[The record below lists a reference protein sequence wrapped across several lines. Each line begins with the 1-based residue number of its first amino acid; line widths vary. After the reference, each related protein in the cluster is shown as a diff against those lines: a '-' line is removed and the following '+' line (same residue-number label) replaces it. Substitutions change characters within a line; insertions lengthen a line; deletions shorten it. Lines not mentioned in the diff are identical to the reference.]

1 MSTLP
6 RLNFTSLSSHET
18 CGDIVEA
25 FRLAAQSLGYPT
37 RFTPC
42 YIVPGEINILFF
54 FWDVPWEH
62 IEQHHPD
69 CIVVNFEPMVHGTHA
84 WNERYLDVLKRCYLW
99 EYSKSNFQRHRQLG
113 YRNADYVALGWEPGA
128 AEILPL
134 ADVLPD
140 AQQDI
145 DVVFFGSL
153 TRRRIDILEGL
164 MARGWRVEVN
174 RGRAWTLEERNGFLR
189 RAKIV
194 LNLHNWEASRV
205 VEVPRLSI
213 LLRHRKAVVCE
224 LYPDSEVEA
233 PVRDAVVGAPYER
246 LIETIEQL
254 LADPPR
260 RAALERNALDVFS
273 HAFAPPLVGP
283 AIERFLDWR
292 AQQPDRFG
300 ATAMPRVTVCLT
312 AGDSLDAL
320 DARDAL
326 SQSLRAWSAQ
336 RGVSLHVVLVAPAET
351 DCLPALLAE
360 AGIVD
365 AQLISLPVACDR
377 ATARNLAFAQA
388 QGDCIVFS
396 DAGDVPSPERLQR
409 QAALLQACAA
419 IDIVGCWCDTPDGA
433 FEFAE
438 RHQDILVEFLGP
450 RPLQLSACMVRR
462 SFLARSG
469 VRHDPEFAVHDDL
482 HMLCKS
488 AAAGARFAVLPQLLH
503 RPVTLPSALDADASA
518 ALAARARAL
527 VLACLLPK
535 STGEA
540 LHQITQLYALYWPPT
555 LDFAQDLLHALAHAC
570 SKPAAPPEQRW
581 VEHETLT
588 RALRHE
594 ALRLLRIF
602 FDAGLADRD
611 WLERQFTVPEV
622 AQFLAPASN
631 ELPVRVFR
639 HAQDAPA
646 ASLASPVPIEGDA
659 G

>member
-25 FRLAAQSLGYPT
+25 FRLAAESLGYPT

-42 YIVPGEINILFF
+42 CIVPGEINILFF
-54 FWDVPWEH
+54 FWDVPWEQ

-134 ADVLPD
+134 ADILPD

-164 MARGWRVEVN
+164 MARGRRVEVN
-174 RGRAWTLEERNGFLR
+174 RGRAWTLEERNGFMR
-189 RAKIV
+189 RAKVV

-233 PVRDAVVGAPYER
+233 GVREAVVGAPYER

-254 LADPPR
+254 LADAPR
-260 RAALERNALDVFS
+260 RAALEREALDVFS
-273 HAFAPPLVGP
+273 NAFAPPLVGP
-283 AIERFLDWR
+283 AIERFLGWR
-292 AQQPDRFG
+292 AQQPDRFVL

-320 DARDAL
+320 
-326 SQSLRAWSAQ
+326 SQSLRAWSTQ
-336 RGVSLHVVLVAPAET
+336 QGVSLHVVLVARPEAT
-351 DCLPALLAE
+351 GLDSVLAQ
-360 AGIVD
+360 AGIAD

-377 ATARNLAFAQA
+377 ATARNLALAQA
-388 QGDCIVFS
+388 QGDYVVFS
-396 DAGDVPSPERLQR
+396 DAGDIPVPERLQR

-419 IDIVGCWCDTPDGA
+419 VDIVGCWCGTHEGTRGRVRVRRAAPGHPRGILRPPPAAAVGLHGA
-433 FEFAE
+433 AQLSGTQ
-438 RHQDILVEFLGP
+438 RRAP
-450 RPLQLSACMVRR
+450 RP
-462 SFLARSG
+462 G
-469 VRHDPEFAVHDDL
+469 IH
-482 HMLCKS
+482 
-488 AAAGARFAVLPQLLH
+488 GARRPSHAVQE
-503 RPVTLPSALDADASA
+503 RRRGRAFRRTSA
-518 ALAARARAL
+518 
-527 VLACLLPK
+527 
-535 STGEA
+535 T
-540 LHQITQLYALYWPPT
+540 
-555 LDFAQDLLHALAHAC
+555 
-570 SKPAAPPEQRW
+570 AAPPRRPARAFGCRCRSSGSAGCPGRARW
-581 VEHETLT
+581 CWPACCRNRQAKRCT
-588 RALRHE
+588 RSRSST
-594 ALRLLRIF
+594 RCTGR
-602 FDAGLADRD
+602 RR
-611 WLERQFTVPEV
+611 WSSRRSCCTPWR
-622 AQFLAPASN
+622 APASSQPWRRSCN
-631 ELPVRVFR
+631 GSNTRR
-639 HAQDAPA
+639 
-646 ASLASPVPIEGDA
+646 
-659 G
+659 

>member
-25 FRLAAQSLGYPT
+25 FRLAAESLGYPT

-42 YIVPGEINILFF
+42 CIVPGEINILFF
-54 FWDVPWEH
+54 FWDVPWEQ

-134 ADVLPD
+134 AGILPNE
-140 AQQDI
+140 QQDI

-174 RGRAWTLEERNGFLR
+174 RGRAWTLAERNGFMR

-194 LNLHNWEASRV
+194 LNLHNWEESRV

-233 PVRDAVVGAPYER
+233 AVRAAVVGAPYER
-246 LIETIEQL
+246 LIETVEQL
-254 LADPPR
+254 LADAPR
-260 RAALERNALDVFS
+260 RAALERAALDVFS

-283 AIERFLDWR
+283 AIERFLCWR
-292 AQQPDRFG
+292 AQQADRFV
-300 ATAMPRVTVCLT
+300 AAAMPRVTVCLT
-312 AGDSLDAL
+312 AGDS
-320 DARDAL
+320 RDAL
-326 SQSLRAWSAQ
+326 SQTLRAWSAQ
-336 RGVSLHVVLVAPAET
+336 QGVSLHVVLVAPPEAAGLA
-351 DCLPALLAE
+351 DLLAQ

-377 ATARNLAFAQA
+377 ATARNLALAQA
-388 QGDCIVFS
+388 QGDYIVFS
-396 DAGDVPSPERLQR
+396 DPGDIPAPERLQR
-409 QAALLQACAA
+409 QAALLQTCADV
-419 IDIVGCWCDTPDGA
+419 DIVGCWCDTHEGA

-438 RHQDILVEFLGP
+438 RHQDILVECLGL
-450 RPLQLSACMVRR
+450 RPLQLSACTVRR

-469 VRHDPEFAVHDDL
+469 VRHDPEFTVHDDL

-488 AAAGARFAVLPQLLH
+488 AAAGARFAVLPQTLH
-503 RPVTLPSALDADASA
+503 RPLALPVPPAADAAHAA
-518 ALAARARAL
+518 ALAGRARAL

-535 STGEA
+535 STGEDLQKIA
-540 LHQITQLYALYWPPT
+540 QLYTLYWPPR
-555 LDFAQDLLHALAHAC
+555 LDFAQDLLHTLARAC
-570 SKPAAPPEQRW
+570 FKPATAPELQW

-602 FDAGLADRD
+602 FDAGLADGE
-611 WLERQFTVPEV
+611 WLERQFLVPEI

-631 ELPVRVFR
+631 QLPVRVFR
-639 HAQDAPA
+639 GEQAVPA
-646 ASLASPVPIEGDA
+646 SASASAVAALQRAA